1 MYFIYMYENRTM
13 RTVKIV
19 LRRKRR
25 EDKGE

>member
-13 RTVKIV
+13 RTVKIF

-25 EDKGE
+25 EEKGE

>member
-25 EDKGE
+25 EENGE